1 MNALQSVEPPSYNP
15 PKSRQKRHPKQQ
27 TKRHTRSDCP
37 RGSGKA
43 DRALAI
49 EIAIKLIANGVL
61 SIAALAALVKL
72 LPYQFL
78 QQAKLQEIRLEVNET
93 EAEVKTLRSN
103 FNRYFDPTQAK
114 KVMQEQSPR
123 LEPNQRRIV
132 LMPSQ

>member
-27 TKRHTRSDCP
+27 TKRHTRS
-37 RGSGKA
+37 

>member
-1 MNALQSVEPPSYNP
+1 MNALQSVEPPSYDL
-15 PKSRQKRHPKQQ
+15 PKSRQRQHPKKQ
-27 TKRHTRSDCP
+27 TKRHTRS
-37 RGSGKA
+37 

-61 SIAALAALVKL
+61 SIAALAALVRL
-72 LPYQFL
+72 LPYQFS

-103 FNRYFDPTQAK
+103 FNRYFDSTQAK

-123 LEPNQRRIV
+123 LDPDRRRIV
-132 LMPSQ
+132 LMPAK

>member
-15 PKSRQKRHPKQQ
+15 PKPRQKQPPKPQ
-27 TKRHTRSDCP
+27 TKRRTRS
-37 RGSGKA
+37 

-49 EIAIKLIANGVL
+49 EIAIKLIANSVV
-61 SIAALAALVKL
+61 SIAALAALVRL
-72 LPYQFL
+72 LPYQFS

-93 EAEVKTLRSN
+93 EAEVNTLRSN

-123 LEPNQRRIV
+123 LDPNQRRIV
-132 LMPSQ
+132 LMPHQ

>member
-15 PKSRQKRHPKQQ
+15 SRAKQQHPKQQ
-27 TKRHTRSDCP
+27 TKRRTRSDCP

-49 EIAIKLIANGVL
+49 EIAIKLIANSVL

-72 LPYQFL
+72 LPYQFS

-93 EAEVKTLRSN
+93 EAEVHTLRSK

-123 LEPNQRRIV
+123 LDPNQRRIV
-132 LMPSQ
+132 LMPAK